1 VTTPLRKERPGLTLE
16 QWRHAVEIAA
26 FVAAGLWAFYVFVY
40 EQRLKPLSEPP
51 VLESTIQVQPQ
62 PLRNENTLLTVTLV
76 LKNIGSP
83 TVKVDGTIVNVYGV
97 RYGHLPDGH
106 VERSH
111 VPGFGVFARS
121 QPVAERRLL
130 ASLLFGPE
138 PPGGKR
144 TILIDPG
151 DDVVYYPHTVIASD
165 RYDAVFVDFAYCYQR
180 ADNRTWPT
188 FQPRTLHDGAYDIA
202 ALATQRD
209 ASRGVLCTGYT
220 DREFA
225 L

>member
-1 VTTPLRKERPGLTLE
+1 LKLE

-51 VLESTIQVQPQ
+51 VLTSTIQVEPQ
-62 PLRNENTLLTVTLV
+62 PLRGENSLLTVTLV

-83 TVKVDGTIVNVYGV
+83 TVKMDGTIVNVYGV
-97 RYGHLPDGH
+97 RYEHLPDGH
-106 VERSH
+106 IERLRLPSF
-111 VPGFGVFARS
+111 GFFSRS

-130 ASLLFGPE
+130 ASLLFGSD

-144 TILIDPG
+144 AIEIDPG
-151 DDVVYYPHTVIASD
+151 DDVVYYPHTVIASN
-165 RYDAVFVDFAYCYQR
+165 RYDAVLVNFAYCFQR
-180 ADNRTWPT
+180 ADNSTSPT
-188 FQPRTLHDGAYDIA
+188 FQPRTLHDGAYDTA
-202 ALATQRD
+202 ALASQED
-209 ASRGVLCTGYT
+209 ESSGVLCTGYF

>member
-1 VTTPLRKERPGLTLE
+1 LKLE
-16 QWRHAVEIAA
+16 HWRHAVEIVA

-51 VLESTIQVQPQ
+51 VLKSTIQIEPQ
-62 PLRNENTLLTVTLV
+62 PLRGENSLVTVILV

-83 TVKVDGTIVNVYGV
+83 AVKVDGTVANVYGV
-97 RYGHLPDGH
+97 RYEHLPDGH
-106 VERSH
+106 IEQSRA
-111 VPGFGVFARS
+111 PGFGVFTRS

-130 ASLLFGPE
+130 VSLLFGPA

-144 TILIDPG
+144 TIQIDPG

-165 RYDAVFVDFAYCYQR
+165 RYDAVFVDFAYCFQR
-180 ADNRTWPT
+180 ADNATSPT
-188 FQPRTLHDGAYDIA
+188 FQPRTLQDGAYDIA
-202 ALATQRD
+202 ALAGQDD
-209 ASRGVLCTGYT
+209 ASKGVICTGYR